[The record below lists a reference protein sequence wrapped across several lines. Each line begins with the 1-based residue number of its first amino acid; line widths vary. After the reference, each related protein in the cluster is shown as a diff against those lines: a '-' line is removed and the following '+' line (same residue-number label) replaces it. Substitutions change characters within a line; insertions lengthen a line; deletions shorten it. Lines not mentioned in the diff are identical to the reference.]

1 MKENKIQSE
10 AQVQASCVK
19 WFTNN
24 YCLNHH
30 NPKLLCF
37 SVPNEAIQKMAW
49 KQISTFKAMG
59 LKSGVSDVIVLMPNK
74 VLFIE
79 FKAEKGVQT
88 AKQRDFQQSVEALGF
103 EYHICRSLDQFQK
116 IIKKNTYKVL

>member
-10 AQVQASCVK
+10 AVQ

-24 YCLNHH
+24 YCLKHH

-49 KQISTFKAMG
+49 KQINTFKAMG

-74 VLFIE
+74 VLFVE

-88 AKQRDFQQSVEALGF
+88 PKQKDFQQAVEALGF
-103 EYHICRSLDQFQK
+103 EYHICRSVEEFQK
-116 IIKKNTYKVL
+116 TIFKSL

>member
-10 AQVQASCVK
+10 ASIQSSAVQ

-24 YCLNHH
+24 YCLKHH
-30 NPKLLCF
+30 EPQCQIF

-49 KQISTFKAMG
+49 KQISSFKAMG
-59 LKSGVSDVIVLMPNK
+59 LKSGVSDVIVLIPDK

-79 FKAEKGVQT
+79 FKAEKGAQT
-88 AKQRDFQQSVEALGF
+88 PKQRDFQQAVEMLGF
-103 EYHICRSLDQFQK
+103 EYHICRSLEQFK
-116 IIKKNTYKVL
+116 IIIQNNL